1 MKDTV
6 LTARH
11 KKRELIILLVCFILA
26 SLLNIYAIIK
36 YDAAFVEIITSFFYV
51 LSFTVVLYMAAW
63 IFRLL
68 YKGMKY
74 LWPKRKKYGKV

>member
-51 LSFTVVLYMAAW
+51 LSFTVALYIAAW

-74 LWPKRKKYGKV
+74 LWPKRKKYDKV

>member
-74 LWPKRKKYGKV
+74 LWPKRKKYDKV